1 MTSSISPCVYPG
13 CRDLDGNPRLTT
25 DTICEPSRGHYRRTL
40 DRLREHWLVLHT
52 LMPEPV
58 RAPGERVVVKQG
70 EKVYGHPTEWASDQ
84 ARAIARLFDD
94 AHREVREYLRS
105 PMPAVGTGEEA
116 RIKAAAGFLDV
127 RFDELCTYTHAASTA
142 DMFCRLDRGIRSGLG
157 ETVRR
162 ARVTIPCPSC
172 DLLTLVRQDDVDSGG
187 GVECR
192 NPECGHRAPA
202 DLHEQWTKFLAA
214 GVYTAVEDESGWAS

>member
-1 MTSSISPCVYPG
+1 MTGSISPCVYTG

-25 DTICEPSRGHYRRTL
+25 DTICDPSRGHYRRTL

-70 EKVYGHPTEWASDQ
+70 EKLHSHPREWASDQ

-94 AHREVREYLRS
+94 AHREVRQHTRAG
-105 PMPAVGTGEEA
+105 MPRVGSSETA
-116 RIKAAAGFLDV
+116 RIRAAYDFLTA
-127 RFDELCTYTHAASTA
+127 RFHDLCTYPEAASTA
-142 DMFCRLDRGIRSGLG
+142 AMFHNLNRGIRAGLG

-162 ARVTIPCPSC
+162 ARVTVPCPRC
-172 DLLTLVRQDDVDSGG
+172 ELLMLVRVDDMDGIG

-192 NPECGHRAPA
+192 TPDCGYTAPA
-202 DLHEQWTKFLAA
+202 DVQEQWTRYLAA
-214 GVYTAVEDESGWAS
+214 SVLVTDVTDVDVF